1 MNGWRN
7 PGRPSVSYRREVIKG
22 SSAIALLVAAS
33 CVPTP
38 GLSGGTAAHED
49 VAPGARSS
57 VAEARELDREG
68 VRSYRA
74 GRFTDAI
81 AYFRAAH
88 DLGGPSSELWNIVRC
103 REGMDDLE
111 GASSAIDEYLAL
123 RDLLAQD
130 RADAQREAQALRARP
145 STLTVATTPPGALV
159 TVDARAAQGSTPLT
173 VQVRP
178 GTHTLVVRRDGYSP
192 VSQSVEA
199 RFGRAIIVTLDLERP
214 RR

>member
-1 MNGWRN
+1 MR
-7 PGRPSVSYRREVIKG
+7 YRREVIKG
-22 SSAIALLVAAS
+22 SCAVALLVAAS
-33 CVPTP
+33 CVPP
-38 GLSGGTAAHED
+38 GLSGGTVAHD
-49 VAPGARSS
+49 DLAPGPRSS

-123 RDLLAQD
+123 SDLLAQD

-159 TVDARAAQGSTPLT
+159 TVDAHAAPGSTPLS

-178 GTHTLVVRRDGYSP
+178 GTHTLVVRHEGYSP